1 MEPAADPILPPP
13 SARLALGLLLTALAG
28 MLDAVSYDRMDHLFL
43 SFMSGNSVHLAVS
56 LAGLAIPAAGL
67 ALAVVGCFLAGAI
80 CGDRLGTAVR
90 PGDRVAALLGL
101 QAGVMLAAAGAAR
114 AGSTETGLALV
125 ALALGSQNVVTLPYR
140 GVALGRTYLSGGLV
154 QLAQCLGS
162 AGRGAGGPA
171 TAIVLLAAW
180 ASFVLGAVAGTLL
193 ASVDLPALLL
203 CVAVTLGALSLWT
216 RRLAP
221 VGGGSSLQPS
231 PTTRDQRS

>member
-1 MEPAADPILPPP
+1 MAPAADPILPPP

-56 LAGLAIPAAGL
+56 LAGVDVPAAGR

-162 AGRGAGGPA
+162 AGRAGGPA
-171 TAIVLLAAW
+171 TAIVLLAVW